1 MGYDYFDGDA
11 DLADNVLAF
20 SQILRNIPS
29 TVLSTFSLTG
39 LAAFVNVAALA
50 GDFDA
55 TRPGMSLTP
64 LPRFL
69 LPSRA
74 RIRIVLMA
82 VLGALVLGTVIFH
95 LLEGWSIL
103 DSLYVTAQTVTTV
116 GFGDITPHTALGRA
130 FATVFMIVGVGI
142 VLYALTSTV
151 QSIVH
156 SELFARYGHSR
167 KMSKLR
173 DHFIIC
179 GAGRVGSHLI
189 RSLRAVDGVFLV
201 IESDQRK
208 CEALMDMNIPVL
220 IRDATLEESLIEA
233 GVEHARG
240 LASCLPDDADNVYV
254 VLTARDLNPNIHI
267 VARAAEEQAES
278 KLIRAG
284 ANRVVAPT
292 IIGGHRMAMAL
303 TKPAVGDFLDSVTAN
318 DLELGFEQLEV
329 DPVSTLVNR
338 KLSET
343 VIRSELNIVIVSIRR
358 NDGEIIFNPGGE
370 TKIEGGDMLIAIGNE
385 ESLARLNALARG
397 RATQQRAIEAE
408 TR

>member
-1 MGYDYFDGDA
+1 VDYDYFDGDV
-11 DLADNVLAF
+11 DLVDNVLAF
-20 SQILRNIPS
+20 SQVLRNIPS

-50 GDFDA
+50 SDFDA

-64 LPRFL
+64 LPSFL

-82 VLGALVLGTVIFH
+82 VVGAIALGTVVFH
-95 LLEGWSIL
+95 LVEGWSIL
-103 DSLYVTAQTVTTV
+103 DSLYVTVQTVTTV
-116 GFGDITPHTALGRA
+116 GFGDLTPRTTLGRA
-130 FATVFMIVGVGI
+130 FATFFMMVGVGI
-142 VLYALTSTV
+142 VLYSLTSVV
-151 QSIVH
+151 QAIVH

-167 KMSKLR
+167 KMNKLR

-189 RSLRAVDGVFLV
+189 RSLRAVDGVFVVL
-201 IESDQRK
+201 ESDQK
-208 CEALMDMNIPVL
+208 KVEELMDAGIAVL
-220 IRDATLEESLIEA
+220 VRDATLEESLIEA
-233 GVEHARG
+233 GVQHARG

-254 VLTARDLNPNIHI
+254 VLTARDLNPDIHI

-303 TKPAVGDFLDSVTAN
+303 TKPAVGDFLDSITAN
-318 DLELGFEQLEV
+318 HLELGFEQLEV
-329 DPVSTLVNR
+329 DPVSTLVGR

-343 VIRSELNIVIVSIRR
+343 VIRSELNIVVVSIRR
-358 NDGEIIFNPGGE
+358 SSGEIIFNPDGG
-370 TKIEGGDMLIAIGNE
+370 TKVEAGDMLIGIGNA
-385 ESLARLNALARG
+385 ESLARLTALARG
-397 RATQQRAIEAE
+397 RAAERAIKA
-408 TR
+408 

>member
-1 MGYDYFDGDA
+1 
-11 DLADNVLAF
+11 
-20 SQILRNIPS
+20 
-29 TVLSTFSLTG
+29 
-39 LAAFVNVAALA
+39 
-50 GDFDA
+50 
-55 TRPGMSLTP
+55 MSLTS

-74 RIRIVLMA
+74 RIRIVLLA
-82 VLGALVLGTVIFH
+82 VLSAIGVGTVVFH

-103 DSLYVTAQTVTTV
+103 DSLYVTVQTLTTV
-116 GFGDITPHTALGRA
+116 GFGDLTPRTTLGRT
-130 FATVFMIVGVGI
+130 FATLFMMAGVGV

-151 QSIVH
+151 QTIVH

-189 RSLRAVDGVFLV
+189 HSLRAVEGAFLV
-201 IESDQRK
+201 IESDQKRV
-208 CEALMDMNIPVL
+208 EALMDAGITVL
-220 IRDATLEESLIEA
+220 LRDATLEQSLIEA
-233 GVEHARG
+233 GVVHARG
-240 LASCLPDDADNVYV
+240 LATCLPDDADNVYV
-254 VLTARDLNPNIHI
+254 VLTARDLNPGIHI
-267 VARAAEEQAES
+267 VARAAAEQAES

-318 DLELGFEQLEV
+318 HLELGFEQLEV
-329 DPVSTLVNR
+329 DAVSSLVHR

-343 VIRSELNIVIVSIRR
+343 VIRSELNIVVVSIRR
-358 NDGEIIFNPGGE
+358 NDGEIIFNPSGE
-370 TKIEGGDMLIAIGNE
+370 TRIESGDMLIAIGNAD
-385 ESLARLNALARG
+385 SLARLNTLARG
-397 RATQQRAIEAE
+397 QATRLQAIEAE

>member
-1 MGYDYFDGDA
+1 MS
-11 DLADNVLAF
+11 VLAA
-20 SQILRNIPS
+20 IL
-29 TVLSTFSLTG
+29 
-39 LAAFVNVAALA
+39 
-50 GDFDA
+50 
-55 TRPGMSLTP
+55 
-64 LPRFL
+64 
-69 LPSRA
+69 
-74 RIRIVLMA
+74 
-82 VLGALVLGTVIFH
+82 LGTVVFH
-95 LLEGWSIL
+95 LVEGWSIL

-116 GFGDITPHTALGRA
+116 GFGDLTPRTVFGRI
-130 FATVFMIVGVGI
+130 FATLFMVVGVGI
-142 VLYALTSTV
+142 VLYALTSTM

-156 SELFARYGHSR
+156 SELFAQYGHSR

-189 RSLRAVDGVFLV
+189 RSLRAVDGVFVV

-208 CEALMDMNIPVL
+208 VEALMDIGVPVL
-220 IRDATLEESLIEA
+220 LRDATLEETLMEA
-233 GVEHARG
+233 GVKHARG
-240 LASCLPDDADNVYV
+240 LATCLPDDADNVYV

-267 VARAAEEQAES
+267 VARAAEEQAEN

-318 DLELGFEQLEV
+318 HLELGFEQLEV
-329 DPVSTLVNR
+329 DPVSSLVDR

-358 NDGEIIFNPGGE
+358 DDGEIIFNPSGE
-370 TKIEGGDMLIAIGNE
+370 SKIEGGDMLIAIGNP
-385 ESLARLNALARG
+385 ESLSRLNALARG
-397 RATQQRAIEAE
+397 RVVRERAIEAG
-408 TR
+408 